1 MSQDALFAEPE
12 GATPLDPEDAAQLIP
27 TWVATR
33 ADLNAVEQANIAQ
46 AVVWAS
52 SRNGPATLGDLLS
65 EPMMRELHAR
75 MFGDVWKWAGAYR
88 RHDTNLDVYWP
99 YIQTRV
105 RDLIADVVVQ
115 TANTDALPWSPV
127 ELAVRFHHRLVVVH
141 PFPNGNGRHA
151 RLAADLLVGRLG
163 RPAFTWGAAD
173 LSGPGESRSRY
184 LAALRHADESSDYE
198 PLTSFARS

>member
-1 MSQDALFAEPE
+1 MSHDALFLEPE
-12 GATPLDPEDAAQLIP
+12 GATPLDLEDAAQLIP

-33 ADLNAVEQANIAQ
+33 ADLNAVEQANIGH

-52 SRNGPATLGDLLS
+52 SRSGPTTLGDLLS

-75 MFGDVWKWAGAYR
+75 MFGDVWMWAGTYR
-88 RHDTNLDVYWP
+88 RHDTNLGVYWP
-99 YIQTRV
+99 YIQTQV
-105 RDLIADVVVQ
+105 RDLIADVVAQ
-115 TANTDALPWSPV
+115 TANANALPWAPD

-151 RLAADLLVGRLG
+151 RLAADLLVSRLG
-163 RPAFTWGAAD
+163 MPPFTWGAED
-173 LSGPGESRSRY
+173 LSSPGESRGSY